1 MTHLNMSAERIEK
14 NLKVGGGEREGG
26 REGEQE
32 RKQLKGVGERKKER
46 EGKGKG
52 KRGGEVGGG
61 REWRVKR
68 KRVETGNW
76 RGEGKPG
83 YNSACT
89 CMYACMLVTIVHV
102 YQSYCIQGLYF
113 TICILHP
120 GHIKNAYTL
129 SLCTL

>member
-1 MTHLNMSAERIEK
+1 MG
-14 NLKVGGGEREGG
+14 GGGER
-26 REGEQE
+26 
-32 RKQLKGVGERKKER
+32 R
-46 EGKGKG
+46 EGKEK
-52 KRGGEVGGG
+52 ES
-61 REWRVKR
+61 
-68 KRVETGNW
+68 GNW

-83 YNSACT
+83 YNSACTCT

-120 GHIKNAYTL
+120 SHIKNAYTL